1 MFLIQRPGH
10 KSCWLI
16 LFSLFV
22 MEAATYQLSELVK
35 TLELGRCTTVHAC
48 ENHIG
53 DHGCDQIA
61 LALAENSSVLT
72 LRLNDNSI
80 ADIGAGLLAEAIQNN
95 KCLLT
100 ISLTRNRIGPGGAVE
115 LATCLRFNAH
125 LTKLDLGQ
133 NCLGDEGA
141 RNLAQGLSVNS
152 RLLSLDLHF
161 NQISHDGGIALASAI
176 SSNIPL
182 RELHLRDNRIDDAA
196 VDDLADSI
204 PRSNLVLLDLSF
216 NRVTRDGW
224 LRLIEGVEE
233 STSMTCLSVQG
244 LATERY
250 ADDLAR
256 LNAALQK
263 NKQTMVLTVEG
274 VQDEKL
280 HVSIINMSGRRILD
294 LESDDLTLQQLYIAA
309 ADAVGQPSDLNLID
323 AKGQLLPDSPDLVS
337 QYLAPASQKGLSLGQ

>member
-1 MFLIQRPGH
+1 
-10 KSCWLI
+10 
-16 LFSLFV
+16 

-35 TLELGRCTTVHAC
+35 TPELGRCTTVHAC

-337 QYLAPASQKGLSLGQ
+337 QYLAPPSQKGLSLGQ